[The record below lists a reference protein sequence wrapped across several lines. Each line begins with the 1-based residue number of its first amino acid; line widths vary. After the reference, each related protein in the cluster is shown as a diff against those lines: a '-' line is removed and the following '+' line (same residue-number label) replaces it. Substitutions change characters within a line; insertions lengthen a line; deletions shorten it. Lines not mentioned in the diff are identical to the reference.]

1 MYVQLV
7 KHMVCGRCVLMVE
20 QTLETLEIRDAEV
33 SLGKIELQ
41 EPIQPQLADQLQT
54 LLASLGLE
62 MMQGRSARLVQDIK
76 AVIAEFLN
84 LGTDTQGQKLSTF
97 IARRLGYEFGHLSEQ
112 FTRAESITLE
122 HYFLDLRI
130 QKVQDLLRNTS
141 LTLNDISFETGFSS
155 VHHLAAQFKKF
166 TGLTPGQYRETVQQ
180 YQLLIGN
187 RVTLRF

>member
-54 LLASLGLE
+54 VLASLGLE
-62 MMQGRSARLVQDIK
+62 MLQGRSARLIQDIK
-76 AVIAEFLN
+76 DAIAEFLS
-84 LGTDTQGQKLSTF
+84 LGTETGGQKLSGF

-112 FTRAESITLE
+112 FARAEGTTVE
-122 HYFLDLRI
+122 QYFLDLRM
-130 QKVQDLLRNTS
+130 QKVQELLKTTNQTVS
-141 LTLNDISFETGFSS
+141 DIAFETGFSS

-166 TGLTPGQYRETVQQ
+166 TGLTPGRYRETVQQ
-180 YQLLIGN
+180 HQLLIG
-187 RVTLRF
+187 